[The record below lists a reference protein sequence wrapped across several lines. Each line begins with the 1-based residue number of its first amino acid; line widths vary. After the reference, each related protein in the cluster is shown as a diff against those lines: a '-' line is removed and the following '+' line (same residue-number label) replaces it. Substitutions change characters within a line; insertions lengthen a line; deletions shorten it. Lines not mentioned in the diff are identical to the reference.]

1 MSDSPIIVVKIG
13 GSTLGNHDTTLQDL
27 VALQQKG
34 WRPLV
39 VHGGGAAISEW
50 LNERNAPTRF
60 ERGLRVTDAKSL
72 RVVVA
77 VLAGLINKELV
88 AAIQALGGRAIGLS
102 GADGGLIRVRQL
114 DPVLGY
120 VGRIE
125 RVDGGLCG
133 GLLEQGYLPVVAPLG
148 LLLED
153 EAPLESRILNINADT
168 VAGEMAF
175 ALGARWLVFLTDVPG
190 IAGREGGSLGCLSCG
205 EAAALIEDGTV
216 SGGMIPK
223 VEACVRACQGG
234 SRTAIIDGRQEH
246 ALLAAV
252 QSGDV
257 AGTIIGEDE
266 EGS

>member
-13 GSTLGNHDTTLQDL
+13 GSTLGSHDTTLEDL
-27 VALQQKG
+27 VALQREG

-39 VHGGGAAISEW
+39 VHGGGAIISEW

-60 ERGLRVTDAKSL
+60 VRGLRVTDAQSL

-77 VLAGLINKELV
+77 VLAGLVNKELV
-88 AAIQALGGRAIGLS
+88 AAIEALGGRAMGLS

-114 DPVLGY
+114 DPELGY

-125 RVDGGLCG
+125 RVDGDLCR

-148 LLLED
+148 LLSEG
-153 EAPLESRILNINADT
+153 EPRLESRILNINADT
-168 VAGEMAF
+168 VAGDIAF

-190 IAGREGGSLGCLSCG
+190 IAGREGGSLARVSCA
-205 EAAALIEDGTV
+205 EASALVDDGTV

-223 VEACVRACQGG
+223 VEACLRAVEGG

-252 QSGDV
+252 QHGKL
-257 AGTIIGEDE
+257 AGTVIGQGE
-266 EGS
+266 EAS